1 LKSFFEDIQAK
12 KIRQRAI
19 VVGVFKKAAGAS
31 HDDDLLDEIVSLCRT
46 AGARVVGRV
55 VQYVDRYNAS
65 TIIGSGKVA
74 ELASLIKERDA
85 DIVVF
90 DTRLSPSQQVN
101 LERSFS
107 RQVIDRPGLILDIFA
122 IHARTREAQVQVELA
137 QLEYLLPRLAG
148 GWTHLE
154 RQEGAIGTRG
164 PGETQLETDRRLV
177 RKRIRDLK
185 RKLEAIEGE
194 RRIQRK
200 ERARLFKVCL
210 VGYTNAGKSTIF
222 NFLTGEE
229 VVAED
234 YLFATLDSTT
244 RRLKLSGRNEILLSD
259 TVGFIKRLPVFLIA
273 SFKSTLQE
281 ASGADLLLHVID
293 IHDRGFE
300 EQIAAVNGILD
311 EIGCRDIPLMNVF
324 NKIDKRNDPD
334 LFRSLLGRYPG
345 SRFIS
350 AISGEGMNKL
360 RSDLDQLL
368 ETSKV
373 TIIARIEPDQG
384 DKLNLVSSL
393 GHLLDSFSDDGVLK
407 ITVRLPARMLGKLKS
422 EGIEFARLESDGGFR
437 E

>member
-1 LKSFFEDIQAK
+1 MKSFFEDIRAK

-19 VVGVFKKAAGAS
+19 AVGVFEKAAAAS
-31 HDDDLLDEIVSLCRT
+31 RDDDLMDEIASLCRT
-46 AGARVVGRV
+46 AGARVVGRI

-65 TIIGSGKVA
+65 TMIGSGKVE
-74 ELASLIKERDA
+74 ELASLVKERDA

-101 LERSFS
+101 LEKSFS

-122 IHARTREAQVQVELA
+122 IHARTREAQAQVELA

-185 RKLEAIEGE
+185 RKLKAIEGE

-200 ERARLFKVCL
+200 ERAGLFKVCL

-259 TVGFIKRLPVFLIA
+259 TVGFIKRLPVSLIA

-293 IHDRGFE
+293 TYDHGFE

-345 SRFIS
+345 SRFVS
-350 AISGEGMNKL
+350 AITGEGMTKL
-360 RSDLDQLL
+360 RSDLDQMI
-368 ETSKV
+368 ETSKI
-373 TIIARIEPDQG
+373 TIVARIEPEHG

-407 ITVRLPARMLGKLKS
+407 VTVRLPERMLGKLRS
-422 EGIEFARLESDGGFR
+422 EGIEFAKLESDSGFR

>member
-1 LKSFFEDIQAK
+1 MKSFFEDVQAK

-19 VVGVFKKAAGAS
+19 VVGVFKKTAVAS
-31 HDDDLLDEIVSLCRT
+31 PDDDLLDEIVSLCRT

-65 TIIGSGKVA
+65 TMIGSGKV
-74 ELASLIKERDA
+74 EEVASLVKEKNA

-90 DTRLSPSQQVN
+90 DTKLSPSQQVN
-101 LERSFS
+101 LEKSFS

-122 IHARTREAQVQVELA
+122 IHARTREAQTQVELA

-177 RKRIRDLK
+177 RNRIRDLK
-185 RKLEAIEGE
+185 RKLEAIESE

-222 NFLTGEE
+222 NFLTGED
-229 VVAED
+229 VVADD

-293 IHDRGFE
+293 IHDHDFE

-311 EIGCRDIPLMNVF
+311 EIGCGDILLMNVF
-324 NKIDKRNDPD
+324 NKIDKRSDPD
-334 LFRSLLGRYPG
+334 LFRFLLGRYPG
-345 SRFIS
+345 SRFVS
-350 AISGEGMNKL
+350 AITGEGMNKL
-360 RSDLDQLL
+360 KADLDQLI

-373 TIIARIEPDQG
+373 TIIARIEPDHG
-384 DKLNLVSSL
+384 GKLNLVSSL
-393 GHLLDSFSDDGVLK
+393 GHLLDSFSDEGILK
-407 ITVRLPARMLGKLKS
+407 VTVRLPERMLGKLKS
-422 EGIEFARLESDGGFR
+422 EGIEFVKVKSNRGSGK
-437 E
+437 